1 MGKAEHP
8 LGHMQ
13 TQIPPFSAISWSVDL
28 IYILKTVKDNR
39 VHILGHGKWEVL
51 IEGVESK
58 SFPYTKLNWQSHTLL
73 CLHLTGQNL
82 VMWPHLATGRL
93 GTKIST

>member
-8 LGHMQ
+8 LDHMQ
-13 TQIPPFSAISWSVDL
+13 TQIPSSSVIFWSVDL
-28 IYILKTVKDNR
+28 MYILKTVKDNR

-51 IEGVESK
+51 IEGMESK

-73 CLHLTGQNL
+73 CLHLTGK
-82 VMWPHLATGRL
+82 T
-93 GTKIST
+93 